1 MTEMLVPSDNIES
14 GAIPNCPYK
23 GLHEYT
29 EADGEYFFGRN
40 SDRRLVIDN
49 LMASRHTVLY
59 GPSGV
64 GKSSL
69 LQAGVMR
76 HLRTLT
82 EEGANWIGRD
92 MPQSFNYLA
101 VPSAIVVYNSS
112 WRNDSLKELGHALIQ
127 AIPEHDRI
135 EDIIRTHRPLSVELI
150 HELTERLNSYVYL
163 LLDQFEEQTLYQPA
177 PYGEAFLEELGN
189 IITTPGLRASVL
201 LGIREDALSKLD
213 RLEAYV
219 PGLYDNKLRLP
230 HLNHAKAREAIEG
243 PLNRYNELLPQPQHI
258 SIEPELIDE
267 LLPQLK
273 TGTVSVGD
281 ATQASVDTSEEESI
295 ETPFLQL
302 VMTRLW
308 DEEGERGSTVLR
320 RATLDDL
327 GGANRIVRTHLD
339 AVMSE
344 LTEQQQDI
352 AANIFRHLVTPDGT
366 KLSYTADDLE
376 HIVSPTST
384 KSGLPVVLW
393 TDPTDVKEV
402 LEKLAAGRHRV
413 LRPVPPTAGSN
424 EAPRYE
430 IFHDVMV
437 PAVID
442 WRRRYV
448 AERDRIAREH
458 ALLLER
464 RQAEEELILERRQ
477 AEEQFHKTRKRYALL
492 SLVLALLLVMATAI
506 VVLALQ

>member
-1 MTEMLVPSDNIES
+1 
-14 GAIPNCPYK
+14 
-23 GLHEYT
+23 
-29 EADGEYFFGRN
+29 
-40 SDRRLVIDN
+40 
-49 LMASRHTVLY
+49 
-59 GPSGV
+59 
-64 GKSSL
+64 L

-76 HLRTLT
+76 HLRSKRAPAEL
-82 EEGANWIGRD
+82 
-92 MPQSFNYLA
+92 PQSAFSYLAELPQSALSYLAELPQSAFSYLA
-101 VPSAIVVYNSS
+101 VRNVIIVYHSS
-112 WRNDSLKELGHALIQ
+112 WRSDSLIELGSALLN
-127 AIPEHDRI
+127 AIPIHDGI
-135 EDIIRTHRPLSVELI
+135 EDITRPHRPLSVELI
-150 HELTERLNSYVYL
+150 DELTERSNSYVYL
-163 LLDQFEEQTLYQPA
+163 LLDQFEEQTLYHPA

-243 PLNRYNELLPQPQHI
+243 PLNRYNELVPQAQHI

-267 LLPQLK
+267 LLPQLQ

-281 ATQASVDTSEEESI
+281 VGQGGVNASEESI

-308 DEEGERGSTVLR
+308 DEEGERSSTVLR

-327 GGANRIVRTHLD
+327 GGANRIVHTHLD

-352 AANIFRHLVTPDGT
+352 AANIFRYLVTPDGT
-366 KLSYTADDLE
+366 RIAYTANDLE
-376 HIVSPTST
+376 YIAGRST
-384 KSGLPVVLW
+384 ESGLPVVLW
-393 TDPTDVKEV
+393 TEPTHVKDV
-402 LEKLAAGRHRV
+402 LEKLAAGRRRV
-413 LRPVPPTAGSN
+413 LRALPSAAGSG
-424 EAPRYE
+424 EAHRYE

-442 WRRRYV
+442 WRRR
-448 AERDRIAREH
+448 RE
-458 ALLLER
+458 
-464 RQAEEELILERRQ
+464 QALILERRL
-477 AEEQFHKTRKRYALL
+477 AEEKSRKTRKQYALL
-492 SLVLALLLVMATAI
+492 SLALALLLVMATAI
-506 VVLALQ
+506 VVLVLQ